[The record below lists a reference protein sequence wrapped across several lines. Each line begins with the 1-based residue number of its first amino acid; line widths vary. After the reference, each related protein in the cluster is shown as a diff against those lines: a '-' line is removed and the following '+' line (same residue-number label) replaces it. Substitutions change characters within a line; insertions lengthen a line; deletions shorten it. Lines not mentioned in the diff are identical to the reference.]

1 MKIFINRQFSLNKTY
16 THKHP
21 FKKKLQH
28 LSQQVFSI
36 SYFPKKSF
44 ASDFHFESDIQ
55 KKLKEKFEN
64 KKSNKV
70 ENVAARYAD
79 IRFDVKSIINL

>member
-1 MKIFINRQFSLNKTY
+1 MKVFIKRQFSLNKIHTQS
-16 THKHP
+16 HP
-21 FKKKLQH
+21 FEKKFLNISKQKYSL
-28 LSQQVFSI
+28 

-44 ASDFHFESDIQ
+44 ASDFNFESDIQ

-70 ENVAARYAD
+70 DNVAARYAD
-79 IRFDVKSIINL
+79 IRFDVKSLI